1 MVAFDMSSDT
11 HLVWLPSVAAELSP
25 DGGCSQS
32 ANALDHEMLLQT
44 ALMPDCNMT
53 YYKS

>member
-1 MVAFDMSSDT
+1 MVAFYMISDT
-11 HLVWLPSVAAELSP
+11 HPFWLPSVAAELSP

-32 ANALDHEMLLQT
+32 ANALDQEMLLQT
-44 ALMPDCNMT
+44 ALMADCNMT